1 MRGLTGILALCLLLG
16 TATGHASDVLIEL
29 PERWAG
35 TLEAIPGAELGGQPK
50 DVQQTLTEARQMAI
64 NALQQADAAAE
75 QLAEAYGELGALYH
89 VHLMY
94 THAGHCYR
102 NAMALD
108 RQSFRWAYYY
118 AELARNLGQTDA
130 AITRLQHARSL
141 NPDYPTLDLHLANAW
156 LDRNELDKARAGFK
170 ATRTTEGL
178 EAASLKGL
186 GQIALLQRDYPAAI
200 DYFNRALELQP
211 RASSIH
217 YPLAQALRASG
228 DREGAKAHLEQR
240 GVLEP
245 RVKDPQLDSLYALKN
260 NAAVHYVRG
269 MKGVRSGEFDVA
281 AKFFAR
287 GLSMEPDN
295 THARVSLA
303 RALYLTDN
311 SRAAEQEL
319 RRVLA
324 TQPDNVFA
332 LFLLGLLYDA
342 AGKPSE
348 AMRMYQQALQHDP
361 AHAGANYYLGN
372 HYYRE
377 QRFAEAAR
385 HYAAVIPADE
395 KHAGAHILLLASRE
409 HAGITDRDLAEGLR
423 RALTLLPEQH
433 ILSLRL
439 VQLLALSPDPAVRNP
454 AEALRLARNLVEQQ
468 PMPTHQEGLALALAA
483 NGDFEKATAIQQS
496 LLAMAFMSAPA
507 EVDRLSRVLSG
518 YEDSQLPSADDFT
531 NLTVIPLPPL
541 DVKGPFRNY
550 LAVNPY

>member
-16 TATGHASDVLIEL
+16 MTTSYASDVLIEL

-35 TLEAIPGAELGGQPK
+35 TLEGIPGAELGGQPK

-64 NALQQADAAAE
+64 NALQADAAAD
-75 QLAEAYGELGALYH
+75 QLAEVYGELGALYH

-108 RQSFRWAYYY
+108 PQSFRWAYYY

-130 AITRLQHARSL
+130 AITRLQHAGSL
-141 NPDYPTLDLHLANAW
+141 KPGYPTLDLHLASAW
-156 LDRNELDKARAGFK
+156 LDRNELDKARAGFE
-170 ATRTTEGL
+170 ATSKTEGL
-178 EAASLKGL
+178 EAAALKGL
-186 GQIALLQRDYPAAI
+186 GQIALLERDYPAAI

-269 MKGVRSGEFDVA
+269 MKGVRSGEFEVA

-311 SRAAEQEL
+311 SQAAEQEL

-324 TQPDNVFA
+324 IQPDNVFA
-332 LFLLGLLYDA
+332 LFLLGLLYDG
-342 AGKPSE
+342 AGNYPE
-348 AMRMYQQALQHDP
+348 AMRLYQQVLQHDP

-395 KHAGAHILLLASRE
+395 KHVGAHILLLASRE
-409 HAGITDRDLAEGLR
+409 HAGISDRELAEGLQ
-423 RALTLLPEQH
+423 RALTLVPEQH
-433 ILSLRL
+433 ILSLRR
-439 VQLLALSPDPAVRNP
+439 VQLLALSPDPAVRDA

-468 PMPTHQEGLALALAA
+468 PMPTHREALALALAA
-483 NGDFEKATAIQQS
+483 NGDFEKATAIQKS
-496 LLAMAFMSAPA
+496 LVAMAFMSAPA
-507 EVDRLSRVLSG
+507 EVDRLSGVLSG
-518 YEDSQLPSADDFT
+518 YEDSRLPSADDFT